1 MLGWA
6 LSVHKCQGM
15 TLDRVETNLSRAFG
29 HGMVY
34 VALSRVKSLQG
45 LRLIGFDPSRIKTLP
60 VVARFYEGLNKKLDA
75 NVGDDDFR

>member
-1 MLGWA
+1 
-6 LSVHKCQGM
+6 M

-45 LRLIGFDPSRIKTLP
+45 LRLIGFDPSKIKALP
-60 VVARFYEGLNKKLDA
+60 VVARFYEGLTRGSVVDD
-75 NVGDDDFR
+75 GIDDF

>member
-15 TLDRVETNLSRAFG
+15 TLDRVETNLSKAFG

-45 LRLIGFDPSRIKTLP
+45 LRLIGFDPSKIKALP
-60 VVARFYEGLNKKLDA
+60 VVSRFYEGLNRSSVL
-75 NVGDDDFR
+75 NGDIDDF

>member
-1 MLGWA
+1 MLAWA

-15 TLDRVETNLSRAFG
+15 TLDYVETDLCKAFG

-45 LRLIGFDPSRIKTLP
+45 LRLIGFDPSRILTRP
-60 VVARFYEGLNKKLDA
+60 VVSKFYEGLNK
-75 NVGDDDFR
+75 

>member
-15 TLDRVETNLSRAFG
+15 TLDRVETNLSKAFG

-45 LRLIGFDPSRIKTLP
+45 LRLIGFDPSRIKILP
-60 VVARFYEGLNKKLDA
+60 VVARFYENLSKKSVVNLD
-75 NVGDDDFR
+75 DDDFA